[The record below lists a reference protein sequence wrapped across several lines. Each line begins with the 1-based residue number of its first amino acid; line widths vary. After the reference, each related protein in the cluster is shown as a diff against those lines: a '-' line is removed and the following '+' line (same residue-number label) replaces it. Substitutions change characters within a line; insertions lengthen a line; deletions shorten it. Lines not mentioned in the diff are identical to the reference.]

1 MISRLKDKLAEN
13 QTCIACWSTMGDAQ
27 LVGALARSSF
37 DAIVLD
43 MQHGFHDQA
52 SALHNLQLIALLDKS
67 PLVRLPLHRWDL
79 CEKVLDFGALGVIAP
94 MINTREQAESFA
106 NSAKYPKLGSRSY
119 APRHAA
125 NVYGV
130 STPEYLHAANECTLA
145 LAQIETQQAYDNI
158 DEILAVDGIDGVFL
172 GPSDFAISV
181 TGEIVPESYGA
192 GTIDLVRQIAE
203 KARNAGK
210 VAAAF
215 CLDTTIA
222 NQLQEFGY
230 NFISITM
237 DTSIVEA
244 GVKARTDG
252 LVR

>member
-1 MISRLKDKLAEN
+1 MISRLKDKLTKKE
-13 QTCIACWSTMGDAQ
+13 TCIACWSTMRDEQ
-27 LVGALARSSF
+27 LVAALARSSF

-43 MQHGFHDQA
+43 MQHGFHDQS
-52 SALHNLQLIALLDKS
+52 SALHNLQLIATLGKS

-79 CEKVLDFGALGVIAP
+79 CEKVLDFGSLGVIAP
-94 MINTREQAESFA
+94 MINTKEQAESFA
-106 NSAKYPKLGSRSY
+106 NSAKYPPLGSRSY

-130 STPEYLHAANECTLA
+130 STLEYLHAANKDTLA
-145 LAQIETQQAYDNI
+145 LAQIETKEAYDNI
-158 DEILAVDGIDGVFL
+158 DSILAVDGIDGVFL

-192 GTIDLVRQIAE
+192 GTIDLVREIAE
-203 KARNAGK
+203 KTRK
-210 VAAAF
+210 CSKIAAAF
-215 CLDTTIA
+215 CLDTKIA

-237 DTSIVEA
+237 DTAIVEA
-244 GVKARTDG
+244 GVTACTDG
-252 LVR
+252 LLR